1 MRYLIFVFAVIILAS
16 CSAPRMSS
24 VPTRKTERYVTVST
38 YKVAE
43 EKVVASA
50 DPEQQIVAV
59 IAPEVPVA
67 VPQVQVVKSK
77 KVKALTRKLV
87 NHRYDS
93 PYPEGLDEDLKW
105 SIVLGTAGLVAIIL
119 MVISQLFGI
128 IGGILL
134 IAGVVMFAKWFLRQ

>member
-24 VPTRKTERYVTVST
+24 APARKTERYVTVST
-38 YKVAE
+38 YKVAD
-43 EKVVASA
+43 EKVMASA
-50 DPEQQIVAV
+50 DPEQQISAV
-59 IAPEVPVA
+59 IPAEVPVA
-67 VPQVQVVKSK
+67 EPQALVAKSK
-77 KVKALTRKLV
+77 KVKTLTPKPIS
-87 NHRYDS
+87 HRYDS
-93 PYPEGLDEDLKW
+93 PYPENLDEDLKW
-105 SIVLGTAGLVAIIL
+105 SIVLGAAGLVAIIL